1 MKIYLKLIGMALG
14 LTVVV
19 SLFTAFGMIFQ
30 LEEAGLQGCQIAAFL
45 LAAIFFFYYMRRKDR
60 SLRGFGFVTKPVSR
74 GFYGYIA
81 LVVLVQPLIFGVNT
95 ALSLAAVCL
104 IVVQMLLVG
113 FVEEA
118 LFRGIFFYFLRDKG
132 LKVTVVFSS
141 VVFGLLHMSSGLNP
155 EMTSA
160 LVMLQVV
167 NALLVGVVFALLYY
181 QTGTIY
187 IGIVFHALF
196 DILASVV
203 RNGSVEKNLF
213 AVGILTVCYVV
224 FIIYTGKNVKLGSST
239 R

>member
-1 MKIYLKLIGMALG
+1 MSIYLKLIGLALG
-14 LTVVV
+14 LTVLV
-19 SLFTAFGMIFQ
+19 SVFTAMGMVLQ
-30 LEEAGLQGCQIAAFL
+30 YSEQGLLGCQLAAFFM
-45 LAAIFFFYYMRRKDR
+45 AAVFFYYYMKKKDR
-60 SLRGFGFVTKPVSR
+60 TLRMFGFVKKSVSKWI
-74 GFYGYIA
+74 YGYIT
-81 LVVLVQPLIFGVNT
+81 LVVLVQPIVFGVN
-95 ALSLAAVCL
+95 ADLSLITVLL

-132 LKVTVVFSS
+132 LKVMVLFSS
-141 VVFGLLHMSSGLNP
+141 VVFGLLHIASGLNP
-155 EMTSA
+155 ETTPI
-160 LVMLQVV
+160 LVLLQVV

-203 RNGSVEKNLF
+203 RAGSVEKTLL
-213 AVGILTVCYVV
+213 AVGILTVCYLG
-224 FIIYTGKNVKLGSST
+224 FIIYTVKNVKLGGST